1 MSADNVRKFPSGDS
15 SAQAV
20 WVTVSTRE
28 KERKPKD
35 EDITSKEVRQ
45 FK

>member
-1 MSADNVRKFPSGDS
+1 MSADNVRKYPSEYS
-15 SAQAV
+15 CAQAV

-35 EDITSKEVRQ
+35 EDITSKGIRL